1 MGAKFFSL
9 YFVINSII
17 TIFVRSKNNKRIVK
31 VIKGAKI
38 LNDLKKDGW
47 YMVHQKGSHRK
58 FKHSVKK
65 GSVTVNGTP
74 STDFFGDL
82 LKSIETQSGLIF

>member
-1 MGAKFFSL
+1 M
-9 YFVINSII
+9 
-17 TIFVRSKNNKRIVK
+17 K

-38 LNDLKKDGW
+38 LNDLTKDGW
-47 YMVHQKGSHRK
+47 YLVRQKGSHRK
-58 FKHSVKK
+58 FKHPTKK

-82 LKSIETQSGLIF
+82 LKSIENQSGVIF

>member
-1 MGAKFFSL
+1 MLFL
-9 YFVINSII
+9 RVE
-17 TIFVRSKNNKRIVK
+17 NNIAIVK

-38 LNDLKKDGW
+38 LNDLRRDGW
-47 YMVHQKGSHRK
+47 FVVHQKGSHRK
-58 FKHSVKK
+58 FKHPTKK

-82 LKSIETQSGLIF
+82 LKSIENQSGLIF